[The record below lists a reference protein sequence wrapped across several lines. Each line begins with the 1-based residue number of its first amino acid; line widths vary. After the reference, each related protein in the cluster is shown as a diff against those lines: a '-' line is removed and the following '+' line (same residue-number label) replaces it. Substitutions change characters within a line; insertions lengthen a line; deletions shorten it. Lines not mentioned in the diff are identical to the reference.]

1 MPHFIKYLTNLRAH
15 FIIKNRIAKNK
26 VSISIKPIFF
36 FFKIIIELI
45 QIFGSQLLFKNI
57 KIITY
62 IIKILEGHAPHP

>member
-26 VSISIKPIFF
+26 VSISIKPNF
-36 FFKIIIELI
+36 FFKSIIELI

>member
-36 FFKIIIELI
+36 FKD
-45 QIFGSQLLFKNI
+45 
-57 KIITY
+57 Y
-62 IIKILEGHAPHP
+62 H

>member
-36 FFKIIIELI
+36 FKSIIELI

>member
-26 VSISIKPIFF
+26 VSISIKPKN
-36 FFKIIIELI
+36 FFKSIIELI

-62 IIKILEGHAPHP
+62 IFKILEGHAPHP